1 MINKLIYKIFLKYDI
16 FYYKLLLSVENL
28 NILDYK
34 FECFFFYMLIKSFV
48 KWV

>member
-16 FYYKLLLSVENL
+16 FYYKLLLSVEKNL

-34 FECFFFYMLIKSFV
+34 FECFFLYVNKEFC
-48 KWV
+48 